1 MPLFYPKISRGLH
14 LFKWGVACFL
24 PAPTVVTGLGSTP
37 HITNGLFPNWARTLP
52 HPDPPTNPFGSGATG
67 QKNTSL
73 DKVYLLRDR
82 CCPTFGSDGTVASGE
97 ARGMK
102 V

>member
-1 MPLFYPKISRGLH
+1 MRTGYNENPQKQPLQQSETETPPK
-14 LFKWGVACFL
+14 
-24 PAPTVVTGLGSTP
+24 
-37 HITNGLFPNWARTLP
+37 ITNGLFPNWARTLP